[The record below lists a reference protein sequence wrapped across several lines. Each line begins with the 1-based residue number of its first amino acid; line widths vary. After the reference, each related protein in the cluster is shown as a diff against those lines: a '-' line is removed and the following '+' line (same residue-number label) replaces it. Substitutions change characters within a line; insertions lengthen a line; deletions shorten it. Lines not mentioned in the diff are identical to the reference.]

1 MLESKRSGEH
11 RASTG
16 VCPQDGAMGSARAQ
30 WGHGVWLVPH
40 PTARGKKEGTS
51 RTRRYSS
58 RLERQG
64 VKVHSLTELKY
75 YFRTQLSKDVLFYR
89 FFYISNLIAIQNEC
103 IPLSYISAARIGKTG
118 IEPNW

>member
-1 MLESKRSGEH
+1 MLESDRSGEH

-16 VCPQDGAMGSARAQ
+16 QVLRMTQWGSARAQ

-40 PTARGKKEGTS
+40 PIARGKKEGTS
-51 RTRRYSS
+51 RTRRYGY
-58 RLERQG
+58 RLEMQG
-64 VKVHSLTELKY
+64 AKVHSLTELKY
-75 YFRTQLSKDVLFYR
+75 YFSTQLSKYVLFYR

-103 IPLSYISAARIGKTG
+103 ILLSYISAARIGKTG